1 MKLLISAFHQRE
13 YGARFAR
20 IAPGLEQVAATE
32 AGELPDLADVEV
44 IFYGGRGIWLPGN
57 ANLSK
62 LVELPALKWLQ
73 TITTGVDDPRFQRL
87 LARGV
92 AITNSPDAPAPSVA
106 QLVLAQ
112 LLRVVKQ
119 LDLLAAQQ
127 RDKVWKVPM
136 ISPAT
141 GELTGM
147 TAGIVGLGHVGQEVA
162 RLCKAVGMQVIGCRR
177 GTELVAHVDELVPLD
192 ALLARAAFVILCVPL
207 TAETKHLIDA
217 RAIARM
223 RPEAWLVNV
232 ARGQIVDDA
241 ALVAA
246 LREQRIAGACLD
258 VFEREP
264 LPADDPYWT
273 LPNVYITPHN
283 APSSMQYARRCTEAF
298 ERNLARYVAGEPL
311 LYRAAP
317 PFGGA
322 ARRE

>member
-1 MKLLISAFHQRE
+1 
-13 YGARFAR
+13 
-20 IAPGLEQVAATE
+20 
-32 AGELPDLADVEV
+32 
-44 IFYGGRGIWLPGN
+44 
-57 ANLSK
+57 
-62 LVELPALKWLQ
+62 
-73 TITTGVDDPRFQRL
+73 
-87 LARGV
+87 
-92 AITNSPDAPAPSVA
+92 
-106 QLVLAQ
+106 
-112 LLRVVKQ
+112 
-119 LDLLAAQQ
+119 
-127 RDKVWKVPM
+127 
-136 ISPAT
+136 
-141 GELTGM
+141 
-147 TAGIVGLGHVGQEVA
+147 VA

-207 TAETKHLIDA
+207 TAETKQLIDA
-217 RAIARM
+217 TAIARM
-223 RPEAWLVNV
+223 RRDAWLVNV

>member
-13 YGARFAR
+13 YSARFAR
-20 IAPGLEQVAATE
+20 IAPGLEQVAASE
-32 AGELPDLADVEV
+32 AGELPDLTDVEV

-62 LVELPALKWLQ
+62 FVELPALEWLH
-73 TITTGVDDPRFQRL
+73 TITTGIDDPRFARL
-87 LARGV
+87 LERGV
-92 AITNSPDAPAPSVA
+92 AITNSPEAPAPGVA

-127 RDKVWKVPM
+127 REQVWKVPM
-136 ISPAT
+136 ISPT
-141 GELTGM
+141 SGELTGM

-177 GTELVAHVDELVPLD
+177 SPSAVAHVDELVPLD
-192 ALLARAAFVILCVPL
+192 TLLARAAFVILCVPL

-246 LREQRIAGACLD
+246 LRERTIAGACLD

-273 LPNVYITPHN
+273 LPNVHITPHN
-283 APSSMQYARRCTEAF
+283 APASLAYARRCTEAF

-311 LYRAAP
+311 LDRV
-317 PFGGA
+317 
-322 ARRE
+322 AR